1 VSSKKEPLDAL
12 VFRKGWALS
21 REEARELIAQGVIR
35 VNGLPRTDPSVRTE
49 FDRITRDD
57 TFGAPRFVGRGGGKL
72 AGAIAFFSPPVSG
85 ASMADLG
92 ASTGGFTD
100 CLLQAGASSVLA
112 VDVGK
117 GLLDSG
123 LRADPR
129 VRLLESVNVRHPGS
143 WIPTSGVDGVV
154 ADLSFISLRQV
165 LPQVRLL
172 LRLGGWFLALV
183 KPQFEALPEEVGR
196 GGIVTSESVKRR
208 VVREVAA
215 EVVRLGGE
223 IRGVMPSLVRGKKG
237 NQEYFC
243 YARWK
248 GGL

>member
-1 VSSKKEPLDAL
+1 MSARKEPLDAL
-12 VFRKGWALS
+12 VFRKGWARS
-21 REEARELIAQGVIR
+21 REEARELIARGGVR

-49 FDRITRDD
+49 FDRITRDEPS
-57 TFGAPRFVGRGGGKL
+57 GAPRFVGRGGDKL
-72 AGAIAFFSPPVSG
+72 FGAIAFFSPQVVG
-85 ASMADLG
+85 ARMADLG

-100 CLLQAGASSVLA
+100 CLLQSGAASVLA

-123 LRADPR
+123 LRSDPR
-129 VRLLESVNVRHPGS
+129 VTLLESVNVRHPGS
-143 WIPTSGVDGVV
+143 WIPASGVDGVV

-172 LRLGGWFLALV
+172 LQSGGWFLGLV
-183 KPQFEALPEEVGR
+183 KPQFEAHPEEVGR
-196 GGIVTSESVKRR
+196 GGIVTNETVKRR
-208 VVREVAA
+208 VVGEVSS
-215 EVVRLGGE
+215 EIVRLGGE
-223 IRGVMPSLVRGKKG
+223 IRGVMPSPVRGKKG

-248 GGL
+248 GHL